1 MNYHLHQQFF
11 FCLFSYHL
19 IVRANLSISCRL
31 PKAFYKSFLGLSDVM
46 LMLQLGKSA
55 LLSDVVS
62 IVNTAFVT
70 VYS

>member
-1 MNYHLHQQFF
+1 
-11 FCLFSYHL
+11 
-19 IVRANLSISCRL
+19 
-31 PKAFYKSFLGLSDVM
+31 VM

-70 VYS
+70 VYY